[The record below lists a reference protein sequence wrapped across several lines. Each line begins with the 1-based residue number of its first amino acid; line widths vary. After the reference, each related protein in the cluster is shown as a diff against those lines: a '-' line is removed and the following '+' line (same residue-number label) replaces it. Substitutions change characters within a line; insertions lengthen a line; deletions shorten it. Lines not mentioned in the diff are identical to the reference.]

1 MCSTDTPTSET
12 SMPDRGTAEWTYSP
26 EDSPASHSPWPDIGE
41 APPTSAIYGHR
52 CCESYKKLPHA
63 TSWQKTFAA
72 SLVGQTG
79 WYSSRCSLIWR
90 LRATKSRRRLYFLL
104 QVSTRRTSDSAS
116 GLLRTPAAQ
125 ESGIKPERLVTK
137 DGHPAQIGERA
148 YDRHTGRLA
157 QIGLTQQVALIPT
170 VTVNG
175 NNNRKGLTPKSGDG
189 LATYCKMLPTPTA
202 SDADGAGC
210 YGKGDPKLGLAIKLL
225 PTPTTPRAND
235 SDNTAGKYYPTQKQ
249 PGLSILTA
257 GTDGQLNPQFVEEM
271 MGYPIGW
278 TE

>member
-1 MCSTDTPTSET
+1 MSHRDTKTLDT
-12 SMPDRGTAEWTYSP
+12 SMPERGTAEWTCSA
-26 EDSPASHSPWPDIGE
+26 EDSPANPSPWPDNG
-41 APPTSAIYGHR
+41 AAQPMSAISGQR
-52 CCESYKKLPHA
+52 CLESFAKLPHA
-63 TSWQKTFAA
+63 TSWQKTFAD
-72 SLVGQTG
+72 SLVGQEG
-79 WYSSRCSLIWR
+79 WYSSRCALIWR
-90 LRATKSRRRLYFLL
+90 LRATKSHRRLYFLL
-104 QVSTRRTSDSAS
+104 QVSTHPTGATEY

-125 ESGIKPERLVTK
+125 ESGIKTERLVTK
-137 DGHPAQIGERA
+137 TGQPAQIGERA

-175 NNNRKGLTPKSGDG
+175 NNNRKGLSPKSGDG
-189 LATYCKMLPTPTA
+189 LATYC
-202 SDADGAGC
+202 
-210 YGKGDPKLGLAIKLL
+210 KLL

-235 SDNTAGKYYPTQKQ
+235 SNNTAGKYYPTQKQ

-257 GTDGQLNPQFVEEM
+257 GTDGQLNPLFVEEM